1 MGLLNFGRLPGSGSE
16 SRGSPPAVEE
26 ARSASG
32 AGWDTLPTIADA
44 QYKTA
49 SGKVVQDEVALTY
62 SVVWAATRL
71 IVESISTLPPKAV
84 SEEADGSLVP
94 ANLPAWVRSPHP
106 DIRRSDILAQ
116 FLTSVI
122 LWGNGYARIVRDGRG
137 AITALVPVAPARINV
152 QWVDPIVRDRRYY
165 QIDGGQWLY
174 DKDIMHVQGPTIPGQ
189 PFGLGVISQ
198 AREAIGLGL
207 SLEEFGAR
215 YFGQGSLAKV
225 VLKVPGA
232 KPLGPGDAKELVA
245 GYERFHRGANNW
257 HRPAVASGGVDIQTI
272 SIPPN
277 DAQFLQSREFQAVDI
292 ARWFGV
298 PPHAIQIISKETSW
312 GSGLAQQNTAML
324 QRTFR
329 PWIQRLEAA
338 FTYYTA
344 GGEDLGTLIRFD
356 DSALQRGSFDEQAT
370 TFTALV
376 DGGVLTRNEARKAL
390 GFGKIAGGD
399 ELLVPTTTQ
408 LASAAKAA
416 VDVTK
421 ANAEAAKNP
430 PPPAQ
435 DPQQDPNGGKP
446 QNDAPPANDK
456 PQSGTQPADS
466 KQPPTKTGG
475 GPTTQKAKKS

>member
-1 MGLLNFGRLPGSGSE
+1 MGLLNFGRLPGTGETRSVTAAGS
-16 SRGSPPAVEE
+16 S
-26 ARSASG
+26 
-32 AGWDTLPTIADA
+32 GWDTLAEYA
-44 QYKTA
+44 GNQYKTH
-49 SGKVVQDEVALTY
+49 SGQIVQDETALTY

-84 SEEADGSLVP
+84 SEAPDGSIQP
-94 ANLPAWVRSPHP
+94 TTLPAWVRSPHP
-106 DIRRSDILAQ
+106 NMRRADVLSQ

-137 AITALVPVAPARINV
+137 GISALVPVSPGRVNV
-152 QWVDPIVRDRRYY
+152 QWVDPIARTERYY

-174 DKDIMHVQGPTIPGQ
+174 DKDVMHVQGPTVPGQ
-189 PFGLGVISQ
+189 AFGLGVISQ

-225 VLKVPGA
+225 VLRVPGA
-232 KPLGPGDAKELVA
+232 KPLAPEDAKNLVA
-245 GYERFHRGANNW
+245 GYERFHKGSANW
-257 HRPAVASGGVDIQTI
+257 HRPAVASGGVEIEQI

-298 PPHAIQIISKETSW
+298 PPHAIGIISKETSW

-356 DSALQRGSFDEQAT
+356 DSALQRGSFDEQAK
-370 TFTALV
+370 TFTDLA

-390 GFGKIAGGD
+390 GFGKVAGGD
-399 ELLVPTTTQ
+399 ELLVPTTTM
-408 LASAAKAA
+408 LASAAKAGVA
-416 VDVTK
+416 AQQAAT
-421 ANAEAAKNP
+421 EAAKNP
-430 PPPAQ
+430 PQPVQ
-435 DPQQDPNGGKP
+435 DPHQDPNAP
-446 QNDAPPANDK
+446 DPTNDKAPPADDA
-456 PQSGTQPADS
+456 QSGSQTDAKTKKPA
-466 KQPPTKTGG
+466 PTKQGG
-475 GPTTQKAKKS
+475 GPTTQKAKKA